1 MMNRNLKTSNITES
15 AMITGILVIIAYL
28 SSFIT
33 LLMFFYPT
41 PAIILGKRKG
51 LKYSILALIA
61 SDLII
66 SMLLGVQTGLVFLIL
81 YTPLAVALTYGICRD
96 EDANK
101 TILFGT
107 AAYMIS
113 FVLYILFLNFIMG
126 INFIERVAEM
136 YDQSFEMTRGL
147 FDNIP
152 DQLRTEQFEQY
163 ISDIEKIA
171 PMMNYIVTSVFPAVL
186 IAASVITSYINY
198 IVASKF
204 AVRFSINVK
213 QHEGIGYFSFPRN
226 FMISMAG
233 LLLLSFLL
241 GLFNINVEIIQL
253 NLFIIVFIAMLLQGV
268 AVLKFLID
276 KSKMS
281 KFARNLIFVIIIL
294 MSISFSII
302 YAIIGLVDLTI
313 DLRKINRAV

>member
-1 MMNRNLKTSNITES
+1 MMNRNSKTSNITES

-113 FVLYILFLNFIMG
+113 FVLYILFLNFIMS

-241 GLFNINVEIIQL
+241 GLLNINVEIIQL

-276 KSKMS
+276 NSKMS

>member
-1 MMNRNLKTSNITES
+1 MNRNLKTSNITES

-51 LKYSILALIA
+51 LKYSLLSLIA

-66 SMLLGVQTGLVFLIL
+66 SMLLGLQTGLVFLIL
-81 YTPLAVALTYGICRD
+81 YTPMALALTYGVCRN
-96 EDANK
+96 EEANK
-101 TILFGT
+101 TILFGS

-113 FVLYILFLNFIMG
+113 FVLYILLLNYIMG
-126 INFIERVAEM
+126 INFIERVAEI
-136 YDQSFEMTRGL
+136 YEQSFETTRDL
-147 FDNIP
+147 FNNIP
-152 DQLRTEQFEQY
+152 DQFRTEQFEHY

-171 PMMNYIVTSVFPAVL
+171 PMMNYIVTNVFPAVL
-186 IAASVITSYINY
+186 IVASVVTSYINY
-198 IVASKF
+198 MVTSKF

-213 QHEGIGYFSFPRN
+213 QHEGIAYFSFPRN

-241 GLFNINVEIIQL
+241 RLLNINVVIIQM
-253 NLFIIVFIAMLLQGV
+253 NLFIIVFMAMLLQGA
-268 AVLKFLID
+268 AVLKYFID
-276 KSKMS
+276 KSRMG
-281 KFARNLIFVIIIL
+281 KFARNLLLVIIVL
-294 MSISFSII
+294 MSINFSIV
-302 YAIIGLVDLTI
+302 YAVIGLIDLTVN
-313 DLRKINRAV
+313 LRKINRAV

>member
-1 MMNRNLKTSNITES
+1 MNRNLKTSNITES

-51 LKYSILALIA
+51 LKYSLLSLIA

-66 SMLLGVQTGLVFLIL
+66 SMLLGLQTGLVFLIL
-81 YTPLAVALTYGICRD
+81 YTPMALALTYGVCRN
-96 EDANK
+96 EEANK
-101 TILFGT
+101 TILFGS

-113 FVLYILFLNFIMG
+113 FVLYILLLNYIMG
-126 INFIERVAEM
+126 INFIERVAEI
-136 YDQSFEMTRGL
+136 YEQSFETTRGL
-147 FDNIP
+147 FNNIP
-152 DQLRTEQFEQY
+152 DQFRTEQIEKY
-163 ISDIEKIA
+163 ISDIEKMA
-171 PMMNYIVTSVFPAVL
+171 PMMNYYVTNVFPAFL
-186 IAASVITSYINY
+186 IVASIIISYINY

-213 QHEGIGYFSFPRN
+213 QHEGIAYFSFPRN

-241 GLFNINVEIIQL
+241 QLLNINVVIIQM
-253 NLFIIVFIAMLLQGV
+253 NLFIIVFMAMLLQGA
-268 AVLKFLID
+268 AVLKYFID
-276 KSKMS
+276 KSRMG
-281 KFARNLIFVIIIL
+281 KFARNLLLVIIVL
-294 MSISFSII
+294 MSINFCIV
-302 YAIIGLVDLTI
+302 YAVIGLIDLTVN
-313 DLRKINRAV
+313 LRKINRAV

>member
-1 MMNRNLKTSNITES
+1 MNRNLKTSNITES

-51 LKYSILALIA
+51 LKYSLLSLIA

-66 SMLLGVQTGLVFLIL
+66 SMLLGLQTGLVFLIL
-81 YTPLAVALTYGICRD
+81 YTPMALALTYGVCRN
-96 EDANK
+96 EEANK
-101 TILFGT
+101 TILFGS

-113 FVLYILFLNFIMG
+113 FVLYILLLNYIMG
-126 INFIERVAEM
+126 INFIERVAEI
-136 YDQSFEMTRGL
+136 YEQSFETTRGL
-147 FDNIP
+147 FNNIP
-152 DQLRTEQFEQY
+152 DQFRTEQIEKY
-163 ISDIEKIA
+163 ISDIEKMA
-171 PMMNYIVTSVFPAVL
+171 PMMNYYVTNVFPAFL
-186 IAASVITSYINY
+186 IVASIIISYINY

-213 QHEGIGYFSFPRN
+213 QHEGLAYFSFPRN

-241 GLFNINVEIIQL
+241 QLLNINVVIIQM
-253 NLFIIVFIAMLLQGV
+253 NLFIIVFMAMLLQGA
-268 AVLKFLID
+268 AVLKYFID
-276 KSKMS
+276 KSRMG
-281 KFARNLIFVIIIL
+281 KFARNLLLVIIVL
-294 MSISFSII
+294 MSINFSIV
-302 YAIIGLVDLTI
+302 YAVIGLIDLTVN
-313 DLRKINRAV
+313 LRKINRAV

>member
-1 MMNRNLKTSNITES
+1 MNRNLKTSNITES

-51 LKYSILALIA
+51 LKYSLLSLIA

-66 SMLLGVQTGLVFLIL
+66 SMLLGLQTGLVFLIL
-81 YTPLAVALTYGICRD
+81 YTPMALALTYGVCRN
-96 EDANK
+96 EEANK
-101 TILFGT
+101 TILFGS

-113 FVLYILFLNFIMG
+113 FVLYILLLNYIMG
-126 INFIERVAEM
+126 INFIKRVAEI
-136 YDQSFEMTRGL
+136 YEQSFETTRDL
-147 FDNIP
+147 FNNIP
-152 DQLRTEQFEQY
+152 DQFRTEQFEHY

-171 PMMNYIVTSVFPAVL
+171 PMMNYYVTNVFPAFL
-186 IAASVITSYINY
+186 IVASIIISYINY

-213 QHEGIGYFSFPRN
+213 QHEGIAYFSFPRN

-241 GLFNINVEIIQL
+241 QLLNINVVIIQM
-253 NLFIIVFIAMLLQGV
+253 NLFIIVFMAMLLQGA
-268 AVLKFLID
+268 AVLKYFID
-276 KSKMS
+276 KSRMG
-281 KFARNLIFVIIIL
+281 KFARNLLLVIIVL
-294 MSISFSII
+294 MSINFSIV
-302 YAIIGLVDLTI
+302 YAVIGLIDLTVN
-313 DLRKINRAV
+313 LRKINRAV

>member
-1 MMNRNLKTSNITES
+1 MNRNLKTSNITES

-113 FVLYILFLNFIMG
+113 FVLYILFLNFIMD

>member
-1 MMNRNLKTSNITES
+1 MNRNLKTSNITES

-51 LKYSILALIA
+51 LKYSLLSLIA

-66 SMLLGVQTGLVFLIL
+66 SMLLGLQTGLVFLIL
-81 YTPLAVALTYGICRD
+81 YTPMALALTYGVCRN
-96 EDANK
+96 EEANK
-101 TILFGT
+101 TILFGS

-113 FVLYILFLNFIMG
+113 FVLYILLLNYIMG
-126 INFIERVAEM
+126 INFIERVAEI
-136 YDQSFEMTRGL
+136 YEQSFETTRGL
-147 FDNIP
+147 FNNIP
-152 DQLRTEQFEQY
+152 DQFRTEQFEKY
-163 ISDIEKIA
+163 ISDIEKMA
-171 PMMNYIVTSVFPAVL
+171 PMMNYYVTNVFPAFL
-186 IAASVITSYINY
+186 IVASIIISYINY

-213 QHEGIGYFSFPRN
+213 QHEGIAYFSFPRN

-241 GLFNINVEIIQL
+241 QLLNINVVIIQM
-253 NLFIIVFIAMLLQGV
+253 NLFIIVFMAMLLQGA
-268 AVLKFLID
+268 AVLKYFID
-276 KSKMS
+276 KSRMG
-281 KFARNLIFVIIIL
+281 KFARNLLLVIIVL
-294 MSISFSII
+294 MSINFSIV
-302 YAIIGLVDLTI
+302 YAVIGLIDLTVN
-313 DLRKINRAV
+313 LRKINRAV

>member
-1 MMNRNLKTSNITES
+1 MNRNSKTSNITES

-66 SMLLGVQTGLVFLIL
+66 SMLLGLQTGLVFLIL

-113 FVLYILFLNFIMG
+113 FVLYILFLNFIMS

>member
-1 MMNRNLKTSNITES
+1 MNRNLKTSNITES

-51 LKYSILALIA
+51 LKYSLLSLIA

-66 SMLLGVQTGLVFLIL
+66 SMLLGLQTGLVFLIL
-81 YTPLAVALTYGICRD
+81 YTPLALALTYGVCRN
-96 EDANK
+96 EEANK
-101 TILFGT
+101 TILFGS

-113 FVLYILFLNFIMG
+113 FVLYILLLNYIMG
-126 INFIERVAEM
+126 INFIERVAEI
-136 YDQSFEMTRGL
+136 YEQSFETTRDL
-147 FDNIP
+147 FNNIP
-152 DQLRTEQFEQY
+152 DQFRTEQFEHY

-171 PMMNYIVTSVFPAVL
+171 PMMNYIVTNVFPAVL
-186 IAASVITSYINY
+186 IVASVVTSYINY
-198 IVASKF
+198 MVASKF

-213 QHEGIGYFSFPRN
+213 QHEGIAYFSFPRN

-241 GLFNINVEIIQL
+241 RLLNINVGIIQM
-253 NLFIIVFIAMLLQGV
+253 NLFIIVFMAMLLQGV
-268 AVLKFLID
+268 AVLKFFVD
-276 KSKMS
+276 KSKMG
-281 KFARNLIFVIIIL
+281 KFARNLLLVFIVL
-294 MSISFSII
+294 MSINFSIA
-302 YAIIGLVDLTI
+302 YAVIGLIDLTVN
-313 DLRKINRAV
+313 LRKINRAV

>member
-1 MMNRNLKTSNITES
+1 MNRNLKTSNITES

-51 LKYSILALIA
+51 LKYSVLSLIA

-66 SMLLGVQTGLVFLIL
+66 SMLLGLQTGLVFLIL
-81 YTPLAVALTYGICRD
+81 YTPLALALTYGVCRN
-96 EDANK
+96 EEANK
-101 TILFGT
+101 TILFGS

-113 FVLYILFLNFIMG
+113 FVLYILLLNYIMG
-126 INFIERVAEM
+126 INFIERIAEI
-136 YDQSFEMTRGL
+136 YEQSFETTRGL
-147 FDNIP
+147 FNNIP
-152 DQLRTEQFEQY
+152 DQLRTEQIEQY
-163 ISDIEKIA
+163 INDIEKMA
-171 PMMNYIVTSVFPAVL
+171 PMMNYYVTNVFPAFL
-186 IAASVITSYINY
+186 IVASIIISYINY

-213 QHEGIGYFSFPRN
+213 QHEGIAYFSFPRN

-241 GLFNINVEIIQL
+241 QLLNINVVIIQM
-253 NLFIIVFIAMLLQGV
+253 NLFIIVFMAMLLQGA
-268 AVLKFLID
+268 AVLKYFID
-276 KSKMS
+276 KSRMG
-281 KFARNLIFVIIIL
+281 KFARNLLLVIIVL
-294 MSISFSII
+294 MSINFSIV
-302 YAIIGLVDLTI
+302 YAVIGLIDLTVN
-313 DLRKINRAV
+313 LRKINRAV

>member
-1 MMNRNLKTSNITES
+1 MMNRNSKTSNITES

-113 FVLYILFLNFIMG
+113 FVLYILF
-126 INFIERVAEM
+126 
-136 YDQSFEMTRGL
+136 
-147 FDNIP
+147 
-152 DQLRTEQFEQY
+152 
-163 ISDIEKIA
+163 
-171 PMMNYIVTSVFPAVL
+171 
-186 IAASVITSYINY
+186 
-198 IVASKF
+198 
-204 AVRFSINVK
+204 
-213 QHEGIGYFSFPRN
+213 
-226 FMISMAG
+226 
-233 LLLLSFLL
+233 
-241 GLFNINVEIIQL
+241 
-253 NLFIIVFIAMLLQGV
+253 
-268 AVLKFLID
+268 
-276 KSKMS
+276 
-281 KFARNLIFVIIIL
+281 
-294 MSISFSII
+294 
-302 YAIIGLVDLTI
+302 
-313 DLRKINRAV
+313 

>member
-1 MMNRNLKTSNITES
+1 MNRNSKTSNITES

-113 FVLYILFLNFIMG
+113 FVLYILFLNFIMD

-171 PMMNYIVTSVFPAVL
+171 PIMNYIVTSVFPAVL

>member
-1 MMNRNLKTSNITES
+1 MNRNLKTSNITES

-66 SMLLGVQTGLVFLIL
+66 SMLLGVHTGLVFLIL

-113 FVLYILFLNFIMG
+113 FVLYILFLNFIMD

>member
-1 MMNRNLKTSNITES
+1 MS
-15 AMITGILVIIAYL
+15 
-28 SSFIT
+28 
-33 LLMFFYPT
+33 
-41 PAIILGKRKG
+41 
-51 LKYSILALIA
+51 
-61 SDLII
+61 
-66 SMLLGVQTGLVFLIL
+66 
-81 YTPLAVALTYGICRD
+81 
-96 EDANK
+96 
-101 TILFGT
+101 
-107 AAYMIS
+107 
-113 FVLYILFLNFIMG
+113 

>member
-1 MMNRNLKTSNITES
+1 MNRNLKTSNITEA

-51 LKYSILALIA
+51 LKYSVLALIA

-66 SMLLGVQTGLVFLIL
+66 SMLLGVQTGLVFFIL

-101 TILFGT
+101 TILYGT

-113 FVLYILFLNFIMG
+113 FVLYILLLNFIMG

-136 YDQSFEMTRGL
+136 YDQSFAMTRGL

-152 DQLRTEQFEQY
+152 DQLRTAQIEQY
-163 ISDIEKIA
+163 IRDIEEMA
-171 PMMNYIVTSVFPAVL
+171 PKMNYIVTNVFPAVL

-198 IVASKF
+198 MVASKF

-226 FMISMAG
+226 FMIAMAG

-241 GLFNINVEIIQL
+241 GLLNINVGIIQL
-253 NLFIIVFIAMLLQGV
+253 NLFIIVFMAMLLQGF
-268 AVLKFLID
+268 AVLKFFID
-276 KSKMS
+276 KIILG
-281 KFARNLIFVIIIL
+281 KFARNIILIIIVL
-294 MSISFSII
+294 MSMSFSVI
-302 YAIIGLVDLTI
+302 YAIIGLVDLTVN
-313 DLRKINRAV
+313 LRKINRTV

>member
-1 MMNRNLKTSNITES
+1 MMNRNSKTSNITES

-66 SMLLGVQTGLVFLIL
+66 SMLLGVHTGLVFLIL

-113 FVLYILFLNFIMG
+113 FVLYILFLNFIMD

-152 DQLRTEQFEQY
+152 
-163 ISDIEKIA
+163 
-171 PMMNYIVTSVFPAVL
+171 
-186 IAASVITSYINY
+186 
-198 IVASKF
+198 
-204 AVRFSINVK
+204 
-213 QHEGIGYFSFPRN
+213 
-226 FMISMAG
+226 
-233 LLLLSFLL
+233 
-241 GLFNINVEIIQL
+241 
-253 NLFIIVFIAMLLQGV
+253 
-268 AVLKFLID
+268 
-276 KSKMS
+276 
-281 KFARNLIFVIIIL
+281 
-294 MSISFSII
+294 
-302 YAIIGLVDLTI
+302 
-313 DLRKINRAV
+313 